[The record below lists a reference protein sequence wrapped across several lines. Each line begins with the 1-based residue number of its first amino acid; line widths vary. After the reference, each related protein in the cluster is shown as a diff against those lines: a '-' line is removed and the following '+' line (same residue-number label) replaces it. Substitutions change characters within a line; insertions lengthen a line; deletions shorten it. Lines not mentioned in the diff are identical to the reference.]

1 MRLAHVPIIASLSL
15 VSVAQLVVQ
24 QQPQPP
30 RIVLDAVIDG
40 EAPQNPLVMPLPPP
54 PPAGPAIPVQPGDGS
69 DTTGP
74 PPETGTVILSDV
86 IGRDRSINVF
96 AGFTRDFAPI
106 TNRFDDATQNS
117 TVLAPLNSA
126 IEALPRKPWE
136 DPQDYHTL
144 GADAYEG
151 SDGQER
157 AQQNLRRFV
166 EAHIVPV
173 SPWPEKQ
180 KASAMAGAGE
190 VWWETRSDGT
200 KVIQPG
206 NIEVASVA
214 STVANGQ
221 VWIIKGVRNYS
232 S

>member
-1 MRLAHVPIIASLSL
+1 MRLALITTIASLSL
-15 VSVAQLVVQ
+15 VAVSQLLVPQ
-24 QQPQPP
+24 QVHRRP
-30 RIVLDAVIDG
+30 IALDRGSNRQGQQRPLAM
-40 EAPQNPLVMPLPPP
+40 APPPP

-69 DTTGP
+69 DTTSP
-74 PPETGTVILSDV
+74 PPETGTIILSDV
-86 IGRDRSINVF
+86 MGRDRSINVF

-106 TNRFDDATQNS
+106 TNRFDDVTQNS

-136 DPQDYHTL
+136 DPSDYHTL

-151 SDGQER
+151 PDGQER
-157 AQQNLRRFV
+157 AQENLRRFV

-173 SPWPEKQ
+173 SPWPENQ

-190 VWWETRSDGT
+190 VWWEMKDGK

-221 VWIIKGVRNYS
+221 VWIIKGVRNYAS
-232 S
+232 

>member
-1 MRLAHVPIIASLSL
+1 MPILASLSL
-15 VSVAQLVVQ
+15 VAVSQLVVQ

-30 RIVLDAVIDG
+30 RIVLDAAAD
-40 EAPQNPLVMPLPPP
+40 NPKQQQQHPLAMPPPPPSPP
-54 PPAGPAIPVQPGDGS
+54 PPAGPAIPLQPGDGS

-151 SDGQER
+151 TDGQER

-190 VWWETRSDGT
+190 VWWETRADGK
-200 KVIQPG
+200 KVVSLSCAGFSCLLPAPCI
-206 NIEVASVA
+206 SV
-214 STVANGQ
+214 
-221 VWIIKGVRNYS
+221 RH
-232 S
+232 

>member
-1 MRLAHVPIIASLSL
+1 MPIIASLSL
-15 VSVAQLVVQ
+15 VAVSQLVVQ

-30 RIVLDAVIDG
+30 RIILDSVADG
-40 EAPQNPLVMPLPPP
+40 ERQQQQPLAMPPLPPP
-54 PPAGPAIPVQPGDGS
+54 TGPAIPVQPGDGS

-74 PPETGTVILSDV
+74 PPETGTIILSDV

-144 GADAYEG
+144 GAEAYEG

-157 AQQNLRRFV
+157 AQHNLRRFV

-180 KASAMAGAGE
+180 KASAMAGAGD

-200 KVIQPG
+200 KV
-206 NIEVASVA
+206 VS
-214 STVANGQ
+214 
-221 VWIIKGVRNYS
+221 
-232 S
+232 

>member
-1 MRLAHVPIIASLSL
+1 MA
-15 VSVAQLVVQ
+15 
-24 QQPQPP
+24 
-30 RIVLDAVIDG
+30 
-40 EAPQNPLVMPLPPP
+40 PPP

-69 DTTGP
+69 DTTAP
-74 PPETGTVILSDV
+74 PPETGTIILSDV
-86 IGRDRSINVF
+86 MGRDRSINVF

-136 DPQDYHTL
+136 DPSDYHTL

-173 SPWPEKQ
+173 SPWPEKL

-190 VWWETRSDGT
+190 VWWEMKDG
-200 KVIQPG
+200 KRVIQPG

-221 VWIIKGVRNYS
+221 VWIIKGVRNYAS
-232 S
+232 

>member
-1 MRLAHVPIIASLSL
+1 M
-15 VSVAQLVVQ
+15 
-24 QQPQPP
+24 
-30 RIVLDAVIDG
+30 
-40 EAPQNPLVMPLPPP
+40 
-54 PPAGPAIPVQPGDGS
+54 
-69 DTTGP
+69 
-74 PPETGTVILSDV
+74 
-86 IGRDRSINVF
+86 GRDRSINVF

-106 TNRFDDATQNS
+106 TNRFDDASQNS

-136 DPQDYHTL
+136 DPADYHTL

-151 SDGQER
+151 PGGQER

-173 SPWPEKQ
+173 SPWPEKY

-190 VWWETRSDGT
+190 IWWEMKDG
-200 KVIQPG
+200 KRLIQPG

-221 VWIIKGVRNYS
+221 VVSADLVTVLFFFCLNADLTS
-232 S
+232 SGSSRVCATTHRSADGLTPHTAAAAR